1 MRRMPSPVKLYTL
14 STCGHCTA
22 AKRLLDDCSVAYE
35 FTDVDLLTDKD
46 RTAIL
51 DIVKKFNPRYTFP
64 TIIIGDTVIIGFR
77 EHEIR
82 EALNIHGY

>member
-1 MRRMPSPVKLYTL
+1 MRSMPSPVKLYTL

-22 AKRLLDDCSVAYE
+22 AKRLLDACAVAYE
-35 FTDVDLLTDKD
+35 FTDVDLLDEKD
-46 RTAIL
+46 RTVIL
-51 DIVKKFNPRYTFP
+51 DIVKKINPRYTFP

-82 EALNIHGY
+82 EALNINGY